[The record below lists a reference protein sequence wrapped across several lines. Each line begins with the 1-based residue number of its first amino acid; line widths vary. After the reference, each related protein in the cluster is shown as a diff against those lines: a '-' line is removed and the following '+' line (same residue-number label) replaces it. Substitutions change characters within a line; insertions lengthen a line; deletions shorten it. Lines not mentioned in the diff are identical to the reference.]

1 MSNGLSDGHSVEG
14 CIQHGCLPEDGSYPH
29 DVAVVEHIV
38 GEQCQGRVTLVPYA
52 GVDDATGQQGPRL
65 YRDTTG

>member
-1 MSNGLSDGHSVEG
+1 MAYLTFKSGGLHLAWA
-14 CIQHGCLPEDGSYPH
+14 LPKDGSYPH

-38 GEQCQGRVTLVPYA
+38 GEQGQGWVTLVPHA